1 MGDRK
6 RVRIGPLLM
15 DWQRRTTMLRSLLSR
30 LAAALSGPDES
41 FEPDLIDHPAFA
53 GMSLRDLADLPF
65 PRHPS
70 RDEDEDAVIASE
82 PPPQEPDAL
91 SHAA

>member
-1 MGDRK
+1 
-6 RVRIGPLLM
+6 
-15 DWQRRTTMLRSLLSR
+15 MLRSLLSR
-30 LAAALSGPDES
+30 LAAALTDPDES

-70 RDEDEDAVIASE
+70 RDADQDAVSASE
-82 PPPQEPDAL
+82 PQPPESDAVP
-91 SHAA
+91 HAA